1 MASGDTLLIL
11 EAANA
16 KLPATTAAQFTALA
30 GGASSGDWLSVVGK
44 LRAVDVPDDERA
56 SIERAIIAV
65 AQDAAAVESEVQFG
79 MRRPGDVALHP
90 KAQQRVDRLRERLLA
105 IGIEV

>member
-1 MASGDTLLIL
+1 MGLASTG
-11 EAANA
+11 
-16 KLPATTAAQFTALA
+16 
-30 GGASSGDWLSVVGK
+30 WLSVVNK

-65 AQDAAAVESEVQFG
+65 AQDAAAVESEAQFG
-79 MRRPGDVALHP
+79 MRRPDDVSLHP
-90 KAQQRVDRLRERLLA
+90 KAQQRVDLLRERLLA